1 MYNGNVKHNECS
13 RGPARRVPAADTHET
28 ALYLRLYRLFR
39 KEAKKYM
46 NILVISD
53 THGRIEKAAEIHR
66 ILSKDLPISFVIHCG
81 DHKEDADNLA
91 KELGTDVLGVEGNCD
106 NCYKNSFQI
115 THTPSGQLL
124 IVHGHMQN
132 VGFTRSGLFYL
143 AEQYN
148 CVAVCYGHTH
158 VPAVETADGIT
169 VLNPGSLTCP
179 RDGSKNGSCALLTA
193 EKGNPLQYKILYYDD
208 IISKNENPPD
218 SSGTKKSTKNKKSR
232 KNGFLRRL
240 MNYSD
245 SL

>member
-1 MYNGNVKHNECS
+1 
-13 RGPARRVPAADTHET
+13 
-28 ALYLRLYRLFR
+28 
-39 KEAKKYM
+39 M

-53 THGRIEKAAEIHR
+53 THGRIEKAAEIYR
-66 ILSKDLPISFVIHCG
+66 ILSKDQPVSFIIHCG

-91 KELGTDVLGVEGNCD
+91 DELGTAVIGVEGNCD
-106 NCYKNSFQI
+106 NCYRNSFQI
-115 THTPSGQLL
+115 THTPSGQIL

-158 VPAVETADGIT
+158 MPAVEVANGIT
-169 VLNPGSLTCP
+169 VLNPGSLTYP
-179 RDGSKNGSCALLTA
+179 RDGSINGSCALLVA
-193 EKGNPLQYKILYYDD
+193 EKNEPLQCKILYYDD
-208 IISKNENPPD
+208 IISKNEDSPE
-218 SSGTKKSTKNKKSR
+218 SSGSEKSTKNKKSR